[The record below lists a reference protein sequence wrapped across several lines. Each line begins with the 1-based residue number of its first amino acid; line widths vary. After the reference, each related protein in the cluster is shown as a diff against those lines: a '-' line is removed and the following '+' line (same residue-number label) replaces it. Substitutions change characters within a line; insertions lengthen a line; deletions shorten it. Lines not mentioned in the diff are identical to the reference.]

1 LGKYCNYELCE
12 IATRC
17 EAHPSF
23 KLPRRKKLFTTLLDN
38 VYEETKQ
45 EVDKLIEETEYYS
58 LVSDG
63 W

>member
-1 LGKYCNYELCE
+1 MNYVKLLY
-12 IATRC
+12 TRC
-17 EAHPSF
+17 EACPSF
-23 KLPRRKKLFTTLLDN
+23 KLPRRKKLSTTLLDN

-45 EVDKLIEETEYYS
+45 EVDKLIEETEYYR